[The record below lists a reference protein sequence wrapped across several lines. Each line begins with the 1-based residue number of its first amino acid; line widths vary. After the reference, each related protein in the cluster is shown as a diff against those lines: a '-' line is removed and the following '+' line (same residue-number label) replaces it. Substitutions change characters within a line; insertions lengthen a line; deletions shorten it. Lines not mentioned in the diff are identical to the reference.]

1 MARFVKW
8 SVVGL
13 ACVGLLLS
21 LWPRAGSLY
30 ELTGE
35 DELDGQLIGVMQWVN
50 TAVRPQPRLAA
61 TTEFAV
67 QPETIF
73 GVNTFLQQEVEPEK
87 RERSMQL
94 LREAGFRYIRQEFT
108 WEDIEIHDKGDF
120 EDRRNVDAIGVVD
133 AWAKYDQIV
142 ALAEQYDVEIIARL
156 SNPPSWSR
164 ALPDEVIGSNAPPD
178 DVVDYADFVRA
189 VAERYNGRLS
199 TFQLWNEPNI
209 YPEWGE
215 QNVDPEAFT
224 TLLCAGYRAIKEVN
238 PEMVVLLGALSP
250 TVAMDGRNV
259 NDLVFLQR
267 MYNAGA
273 GDCFD
278 VASAQGYGLWS
289 GALDRRLRPT
299 VINYP
304 HHMLIRDMMVRNGD
318 AAKPIWISE
327 MGWNVAPDGIA
338 PLYGQATE
346 EQQARYG
353 VEAYRRA
360 QAEWPWLGVVNYW
373 FLKRPADFEKDQA
386 WYYFR
391 LLEPDFTPLPAFEAV
406 AAYANSGE
414 QVERVPDW
422 VWGWEEKRP
431 FFFLT
436 SSAILFFAMLRLLAD
451 GGRRTTDD

>member
-8 SVVGL
+8 IVVGL

-431 FFFLT
+431 FFFLS

>member
-1 MARFVKW
+1 MKW

-30 ELTGE
+30 GLTGE
-35 DELDGQLIGVMQWVN
+35 DDLDGQLIGVMQWVN

-61 TTEFAV
+61 TTEFNV

-94 LREAGFRYIRQEFT
+94 LREAGFHYIRQEFT
-108 WEDIEIHDKGDF
+108 WEDIEIHGKGDF
-120 EDRRNVDAIGVVD
+120 EDRRNVEAVGVVD

-142 ALAEQYDVEIIARL
+142 ALAEQYDVEVIARL

-164 ALPDEVIGSNAPPD
+164 SQPDEVIGSNAPPD
-178 DVVDYADFVRA
+178 DVADYADFVRA
-189 VAERYNGRLS
+189 VAMRYNGRLS
-199 TFQLWNEPNI
+199 YFQLWNEPNI

-224 TLLCAGYRAIKEVN
+224 ALLCAGYHAIKAVN
-238 PEMVVLLGALSP
+238 PDMVVLLGALSP

-327 MGWNVAPDGIA
+327 MGWNVA
-338 PLYGQATE
+338 
-346 EQQARYG
+346 
-353 VEAYRRA
+353 
-360 QAEWPWLGVVNYW
+360 
-373 FLKRPADFEKDQA
+373 
-386 WYYFR
+386 
-391 LLEPDFTPLPAFEAV
+391 
-406 AAYANSGE
+406 
-414 QVERVPDW
+414 
-422 VWGWEEKRP
+422 
-431 FFFLT
+431 
-436 SSAILFFAMLRLLAD
+436 
-451 GGRRTTDD
+451 

>member
-1 MARFVKW
+1 MW

-13 ACVGLLLS
+13 ACMGLLLS

-30 ELTGE
+30 GLTGE

-61 TTEFAV
+61 TTQFNV
-67 QPETIF
+67 QPETVF

-87 RERSMQL
+87 RERSMRL

-108 WEDIEIHDKGDF
+108 WEDIEIHAKGDF
-120 EDRRNVDAIGVVD
+120 ADRRNVDAIGVVD
-133 AWAKYDQIV
+133 AWAKYDHIV
-142 ALAEQYDVEIIARL
+142 GLAEQYEVEIIARL

-178 DVVDYADFVRA
+178 DFADYADFARA
-189 VAERYNGRLS
+189 VAERYNGRL
-199 TFQLWNEPNI
+199 TYFQLWNEPNI

-224 TLLCAGYRAIKEVN
+224 RLLCAGYRAIKEVN
-238 PEMVVLLGALSP
+238 PDMVVLAGALSP

-327 MGWNVAPDGIA
+327 MGWNAVPDGIA
-338 PLYGQATE
+338 PLYGQTTE
-346 EQQARYG
+346 AQQARFG

-360 QAEWPWLGVVNYW
+360 RTEWPWLGVVAYW
-373 FLKRPADFEKDQA
+373 FFKRPADFEKEQA

-391 LLEPDFTPLPAFEAV
+391 LLEPDFTPLPAFGAV
-406 AAYANSGE
+406 AAYANADE
-414 QVERVPDW
+414 PVERVPDW

-436 SSAILFFAMLRLLAD
+436 SSAVLFFALLRVLMDD
-451 GGRRTTDD
+451 G

>member
-8 SVVGL
+8 SVVLL

-21 LWPRAGSLY
+21 LWPRARSLY

-35 DELDGQLIGVMQWVN
+35 DDLDGQLIGVMQWVN

-61 TTEFAV
+61 TTEFNI

-94 LREAGFRYIRQEFT
+94 LREAGFHYIRQEFT
-108 WEDIEIHDKGDF
+108 WEDIEIHGKGDF
-120 EDRRNVDAIGVVD
+120 EDRRNVEAVGVVD

-142 ALAEQYDVEIIARL
+142 ALAEQYDVEVIARL

-164 ALPDEVIGSNAPPD
+164 SQPDEVIGSNAPPD
-178 DVVDYADFVRA
+178 DVADYADFVRA
-189 VAERYNGRLS
+189 VAMRYNGRLS
-199 TFQLWNEPNI
+199 YFQLWNEPNI

-224 TLLCAGYRAIKEVN
+224 ALLCAGYHAIKAVN
-238 PEMVVLLGALSP
+238 PDMVVLLGALSP

-353 VEAYRRA
+353 VEAYRRV
-360 QAEWPWLGVVNYW
+360 QAESPCCGWYGSHSSISHCLFISRYFAACLGSFYPR
-373 FLKRPADFEKDQA
+373 RP
-386 WYYFR
+386 
-391 LLEPDFTPLPAFEAV
+391 
-406 AAYANSGE
+406 
-414 QVERVPDW
+414 
-422 VWGWEEKRP
+422 
-431 FFFLT
+431 
-436 SSAILFFAMLRLLAD
+436 
-451 GGRRTTDD
+451 